1 MTTAIGAI
9 APVIKREGAELEATA
24 LAKLVHLRVE
34 RSAGLTGRATMRFVD
49 NGYTLSAGDIFALGK
64 KIDITVPDGGSLLS
78 GTVTGIN
85 LEQSS
90 RGAPELV
97 VVVDDA
103 GYKLARGTQV
113 TTYLNGTYDDVVRK
127 IAGRHGMRAD
137 VKATGVTAE
146 YVLQAGTDLA
156 FLDMITERLGY
167 VWFVDDGPTLVV
179 KPFSA
184 GAPAA
189 TLTLGED
196 LQQFSVRASGLR
208 PTEVKVH
215 GWNPDVQDDLVDQ
228 NPSPRASAVPEL
240 VKAYAGN
247 GPTNSLTAASTAV
260 ADARPLTNAEAKTL
274 ATAYYEEWS
283 AAAVVA
289 RGTADVSGALKPG
302 ATVQVKDAG
311 PASGKYVVTSVEH
324 IYDSTGFTTRF
335 VSGPRRPS
343 GLVDTLGA
351 PAPDPG
357 FAVSGLIIAIVTD
370 CTDPDSAGRVK
381 VRYTGVGNRVESP
394 WARVVTLG
402 AGPARGAVFSPEVN
416 DEVLVGFEHGDTRR
430 PVVLGGL
437 YSKKNTLPTGEKFV
451 DGGNVKY
458 RRITSRKNHILELAD
473 GDDPASQH
481 LLLQLG
487 TAQHKLRLGA
497 DRFDIEVAQGKP
509 ITIKAGEAKFD
520 ISASGDVTIEGTNI
534 SIKAKG
540 NLDLEGVKTTAKGTG
555 QAIVQGAQVQ
565 VKADGV
571 GSVEASG
578 PLTLK
583 GAVVAIN

>member
-9 APVIKREGAELEATA
+9 APVIKREGAELDADV
-24 LAKLVHLRVE
+24 LAKLTHLRVE
-34 RSAGLTGRATMRFVD
+34 RSAGLAGRATLRFVD
-49 NGYTLSAGDIFALGK
+49 NGYTLSAGSVFALGK
-64 KIDITVPDGGSLLS
+64 KIDVSVPGGATLLS

-85 LEQSS
+85 LDQSAS
-90 RGAPELV
+90 GAPQLV
-97 VVVDDA
+97 VVIDDA

-113 TTYLNGTYDDVVRK
+113 ATYLNGTYDDVVRK

-137 VKATGVTAE
+137 IKSTGVTSE

-156 FLDMITERLGY
+156 FLNLITERLGY

-179 KPFSA
+179 KPFSV
-184 GAPAA
+184 GSPAA
-189 TLTLGED
+189 TLTLGEE

-215 GWNPDVQDDLVDQ
+215 GWNPDAQDDLVDQ
-228 NPSPRASAVPEL
+228 NPAPSVGSVPEL
-240 VKAYAGN
+240 VRAYAGN
-247 GPTNSLTAASTAV
+247 GPTSSLSAASTAV

-274 ATAYYEEWS
+274 AGAYYDEWS
-283 AAAVVA
+283 SAAVVA
-289 RGTADVSGALKPG
+289 RGTADVTGALKPG
-302 ATVQVKDAG
+302 VTVQVKDAG

-370 CTDPDSAGRVK
+370 CNDPDSAGRVK
-381 VRYTGVGNRVESP
+381 VRYTGVGSRVESP

-402 AGPARGAVFSPEVN
+402 AGHARGAVFSPEVN

-437 YSKKNTLPTGEKFV
+437 YSKKNTLPTGEKFI

-458 RRITSRKNHILELAD
+458 RRITSRKNHIMELAD
-473 GDDPASQH
+473 GDDPATQH

-487 TAQHKLRLGA
+487 TAKHKLRLGA

-520 ISASGDVTIEGTNI
+520 ISASGDVTIEGNNI
-534 SIKAKG
+534 SIKAKA
-540 NLDLEGVKTTAKGTG
+540 NLDLEGVKTTTKGTG

-583 GAVVAIN
+583 GAMVAIN